1 MKTTE
6 SMFEGVTRCLNYCIE
21 MNLDEDAQ
29 ILEAFI
35 KTWET
40 MDYYG
45 KKMIY
50 QTVINLMRPHAMPR
64 RPRSQLDMDLEDLK
78 DMCYAAA
85 KATWDILGDFLLS
98 HPKAG
103 CNKMTLDYYQDS
115 VYKTTIIKIR
125 KAVKEGLYTFERNA
139 ETGKLEFIALDCE
152 EDAVLGVEQV
162 KDLGY
167 AVVNDL
173 DHQGDEE

>member
-1 MKTTE
+1 MKTSE
-6 SMFEGVTRCLNYCIE
+6 RMFEGVTTCLNYCYE
-21 MNLDEDAQ
+21 MNLDEEAQ

-45 KKMIY
+45 KKMVY

-103 CNKMTLDYYQDS
+103 CNKMTLDYYQDQ
-115 VYKTTIIKIR
+115 VYKTTTIKIR
-125 KAVKEGLYTFERNA
+125 RAVKEELYSFERDA
-139 ETGKLEFIALDCE
+139 ETGKLELIALDYKEDEYLKKE
-152 EDAVLGVEQV
+152 E
-162 KDLGY
+162 
-167 AVVNDL
+167 
-173 DHQGDEE
+173 EE

>member
-1 MKTTE
+1 MPMKTSE
-6 SMFEGVTRCLNYCIE
+6 RMFEGVTTCLNYCYE

-45 KKMIY
+45 KKMVY
-50 QTVINLMRPHAMPR
+50 QTVVNLMRPHAMPR

-78 DMCYAAA
+78 EMCYAAA
-85 KATWDILGDFLLS
+85 KAQWDILGDFLLS

-115 VYKTTIIKIR
+115 VYKTITAKIR
-125 KAVKEGLYTFERNA
+125 RVVKEELFKFERNE
-139 ETGKLEFIALDCE
+139 ETGKLELIDLKKE
-152 EDAVLGVEQV
+152 E
-162 KDLGY
+162 
-167 AVVNDL
+167 
-173 DHQGDEE
+173 EE

>member
-1 MKTTE
+1 
-6 SMFEGVTRCLNYCIE
+6 MFEGVTTCLNYCYE
-21 MNLDEDAQ
+21 MNLDEEAQ

-45 KKMIY
+45 KKMVY

-103 CNKMTLDYYQDS
+103 CNKMTLDYYQDQ

-125 KAVKEGLYTFERNA
+125 RAVKEELYSFERDA
-139 ETGKLEFIALDCE
+139 ETGKLELIALDYKEDEYLKKE
-152 EDAVLGVEQV
+152 E
-162 KDLGY
+162 
-167 AVVNDL
+167 
-173 DHQGDEE
+173 EE

>member
-1 MKTTE
+1 MKTSE
-6 SMFEGVTRCLNYCIE
+6 RMFEGVTTCLNYCYE

-45 KKMIY
+45 KKMVY
-50 QTVINLMRPHAMPR
+50 QTVVNLMRPHAMPR

-78 DMCYAAA
+78 EMCYAAA
-85 KATWDILGDFLLS
+85 KAQWDILGDFLLS

-115 VYKTTIIKIR
+115 VYKTITAKIR
-125 KAVKEGLYTFERNA
+125 RVVKEELFKFERNE
-139 ETGKLEFIALDCE
+139 ETGKLELIDLKKE
-152 EDAVLGVEQV
+152 E
-162 KDLGY
+162 
-167 AVVNDL
+167 
-173 DHQGDEE
+173 EE

>member
-1 MKTTE
+1 MKTSE
-6 SMFEGVTRCLNYCIE
+6 RMFEGITTCLNYCLE

-29 ILEAFI
+29 IIEAFF
-35 KTWET
+35 KTWDT

-50 QTVINLMRPHAMPR
+50 SSVVNLMRSHAIPR

-78 DMCYAAA
+78 EMCYAAA

-103 CNKMTLDYYQDS
+103 CNKMTIDYYQDQ
-115 VYKTTIIKIR
+115 VYRTTTIKIR
-125 KAVKEGLYTFERNA
+125 RAVKEELFKFERNA
-139 ETGKLEFIALDCE
+139 ETGKLELIALDFKEDELLKKE
-152 EDAVLGVEQV
+152 E
-162 KDLGY
+162 
-167 AVVNDL
+167 
-173 DHQGDEE
+173 EE

>member
-1 MKTTE
+1 MKTSE
-6 SMFEGVTRCLNYCIE
+6 RMFEGITTCLNYCLE

-29 ILEAFI
+29 IIEAFI

-45 KKMIY
+45 KKMVY
-50 QTVINLMRPHAMPR
+50 QTVVNLMRPHAMPR

-78 DMCYAAA
+78 EMCYAAA

-103 CNKMTLDYYQDS
+103 CNKMALDYYQDQ
-115 VYKTTIIKIR
+115 VYKTTTIKIR
-125 KAVKEGLYTFERNA
+125 RAVKEELFKFERNA
-139 ETGKLEFIALDCE
+139 ETGKLELIALDFKEDELLKKE
-152 EDAVLGVEQV
+152 E
-162 KDLGY
+162 
-167 AVVNDL
+167 
-173 DHQGDEE
+173 EE

>member
-1 MKTTE
+1 MKTSE
-6 SMFEGVTRCLNYCIE
+6 RMFEGVTTCLNYCYE
-21 MNLDEDAQ
+21 MNLDEEAQ

-45 KKMIY
+45 KKMVY

-103 CNKMTLDYYQDS
+103 CNKMTLDYYQDQ

-125 KAVKEGLYTFERNA
+125 RAVKEELYSFERDA
-139 ETGKLEFIALDCE
+139 ETGKLELIALDYKEDEYLKKE
-152 EDAVLGVEQV
+152 E
-162 KDLGY
+162 
-167 AVVNDL
+167 
-173 DHQGDEE
+173 EE

>member
-1 MKTTE
+1 MKTSE
-6 SMFEGVTRCLNYCIE
+6 RMFEGITTCLNYCLE

-29 ILEAFI
+29 IIEAFI
-35 KTWET
+35 KTWDT

-50 QTVINLMRPHAMPR
+50 SSVVNLMRSHAIPR

-78 DMCYAAA
+78 EMCYAAA

-103 CNKMTLDYYQDS
+103 CNKMTLDYYQDQ
-115 VYKTTIIKIR
+115 VYKTTTIKIR
-125 KAVKEGLYTFERNA
+125 RAVKEELFKFERNA
-139 ETGKLEFIALDCE
+139 ETGKLELIALDFKEDELLKKE
-152 EDAVLGVEQV
+152 E
-162 KDLGY
+162 
-167 AVVNDL
+167 
-173 DHQGDEE
+173 EE

>member
-1 MKTTE
+1 MKTSE
-6 SMFEGVTRCLNYCIE
+6 RMFEGVTTCLNYCYE

-45 KKMIY
+45 KKMVY
-50 QTVINLMRPHAMPR
+50 QTVINLMRSHSMPR

-85 KATWDILGDFLLS
+85 KAQWDILGDFLLS

-115 VYKTTIIKIR
+115 VYKTITAKIR
-125 KAVKEGLYTFERNA
+125 RVVKEELFKFERNE
-139 ETGKLEFIALDCE
+139 ETGKLELIDLKKE
-152 EDAVLGVEQV
+152 E
-162 KDLGY
+162 
-167 AVVNDL
+167 
-173 DHQGDEE
+173 EE

>member
-1 MKTTE
+1 
-6 SMFEGVTRCLNYCIE
+6 MFEGITTCLNYCLE

-29 ILEAFI
+29 IIEAFI
-35 KTWET
+35 KTWDT

-50 QTVINLMRPHAMPR
+50 SSVVNLMRSHAIPR

-78 DMCYAAA
+78 EMCYAAA

-103 CNKMTLDYYQDS
+103 CNKMTLDYYQDQ
-115 VYKTTIIKIR
+115 VYKTTTIKIR
-125 KAVKEGLYTFERNA
+125 RAVKEELFKFERNA
-139 ETGKLEFIALDCE
+139 ETGKLELIALDFKEDELLKKE
-152 EDAVLGVEQV
+152 E
-162 KDLGY
+162 
-167 AVVNDL
+167 
-173 DHQGDEE
+173 EE

>member
-1 MKTTE
+1 
-6 SMFEGVTRCLNYCIE
+6 MFEGVTTCLNYCYE

-45 KKMIY
+45 KKMVY
-50 QTVINLMRPHAMPR
+50 QTVVNLMRPHAMPR

-85 KATWDILGDFLLS
+85 KAQWDILGDFLLS

-115 VYKTTIIKIR
+115 VYKTITAKIR
-125 KAVKEGLYTFERNA
+125 RVVKEELFKFERNE
-139 ETGKLEFIALDCE
+139 ETGKLELIDLKKE
-152 EDAVLGVEQV
+152 E
-162 KDLGY
+162 
-167 AVVNDL
+167 
-173 DHQGDEE
+173 EE

>member
-1 MKTTE
+1 MKKE
-6 SMFEGVTRCLNYCIE
+6 SRMFEGLTTCLNYCLE

-29 ILEAFI
+29 IIESFI

-85 KATWDILGDFLLS
+85 KAQWDILGDFLLC

-103 CNKMTLDYYQDS
+103 NNKMTLDYYQEQ
-115 VYKTTIIKIR
+115 VYRTTTAKIR
-125 KAVKEGLYTFERNA
+125 KVVREELFKFERDA
-139 ETGKLEFIALDCE
+139 ETGKLELIALDYTEDGYLKKE
-152 EDAVLGVEQV
+152 E
-162 KDLGY
+162 
-167 AVVNDL
+167 
-173 DHQGDEE
+173 EE

>member
-1 MKTTE
+1 MKTSE
-6 SMFEGVTRCLNYCIE
+6 RMFEGITTCLNYCLE

-29 ILEAFI
+29 IIEAFI
-35 KTWET
+35 KTWDT

-50 QTVINLMRPHAMPR
+50 SSVVNLMRSHAIPR

-78 DMCYAAA
+78 EMCYAAA

-103 CNKMTLDYYQDS
+103 CNKMALDYYQDQ
-115 VYKTTIIKIR
+115 VYKTTTIKIR
-125 KAVKEGLYTFERNA
+125 RAVKEELFKFERNA
-139 ETGKLEFIALDCE
+139 ETGKLELIALDFKEDELLKKE
-152 EDAVLGVEQV
+152 E
-162 KDLGY
+162 
-167 AVVNDL
+167 
-173 DHQGDEE
+173 EE